1 MIARPVYQASPSPEN
16 RDMTLKMLL
25 VLLMIGGIAG
35 CIAGLLMKG
44 KGFGFA
50 GNIVIGIIGALVG
63 GFLFGLLGIQAGGFI
78 GSIVMATIGAVLLIW
93 LIGLIK
99 KG

>member
-1 MIARPVYQASPSPEN
+1 MNLQAV
-16 RDMTLKMLL
+16 L
-25 VLLMIGGIAG
+25 VFLVIGAVAG
-35 CIAGLLMKG
+35 WLAGLLMKG
-44 KGFGFA
+44 KGFGLA

-63 GFLFGLLGIQAGGFI
+63 GFLFGLLGIYAGGFL

-93 LIGLIK
+93 VVGLIK

>member
-1 MIARPVYQASPSPEN
+1 MNLQAV
-16 RDMTLKMLL
+16 L
-25 VLLMIGGIAG
+25 VFLVIGAVAG
-35 CIAGLLMKG
+35 WLAGLLMKG
-44 KGFGFA
+44 KGFGLA

-63 GFLFGLLGIQAGGFI
+63 GFLFSLLGIHAGGFL

-93 LIGLIK
+93 VVGLIK

>member
-1 MIARPVYQASPSPEN
+1 MNFQAF
-16 RDMTLKMLL
+16 L
-25 VLLMIGGIAG
+25 VFLVIGAVAG
-35 CIAGLLMKG
+35 WLAGLLMKG
-44 KGFGFA
+44 KGFGLV

-63 GFLFGLLGIQAGGFI
+63 GFLFGLLGIHAGGFL

-93 LIGLIK
+93 VVGLTK